1 MDRYSFITE
10 DFHFIFLAG
19 LSGAP
24 RMSGL
29 PQIET
34 AEVQEDLTTAVAAIE
49 EKTPPTALTAGTEAE
64 LPAEQR
70 SVL

>member
-24 RMSGL
+24 RMLGL
-29 PQIET
+29 PLF
-34 AEVQEDLTTAVAAIE
+34 VSNHHRNSRLRDD
-49 EKTPPTALTAGTEAE
+49 AGKDCK
-64 LPAEQR
+64 P
-70 SVL
+70 